1 MRKELFHPT
10 SDAEARLLL
19 LIAAFTGVGRSLEGR
34 VKLAKLDFFLR
45 YPKFLRRALQI
56 RGASGDIA
64 EVDAPDNIEARM
76 VRYRYGP
83 WDPSYYAVLGR
94 LIGKRL
100 VAIVPIRSGLGFRV
114 TDSGQAVASRLAK
127 ADPWRP
133 TAKMIRLLKRHLDL
147 SGTNLKDF
155 IYQHFPEVSNAEWG
169 TKL

>member
-10 SDAEARLLL
+10 TDAEARLLM

-56 RGASGDIA
+56 RGASGDLPDV
-64 EVDAPDNIEARM
+64 EAPDNIEARM

-94 LIGKRL
+94 LIGKGL
-100 VAIVPIRSGLGFRV
+100 VATVPIKSGFGFR
-114 TDSGQAVASRLAK
+114 TTEIGQATASRLAK
-127 ADPWRP
+127 ENSWRP
-133 TAKMIRLLKRHLDL
+133 TVKMIRLLKRHLDL

-155 IYQHFPEVSNAEWG
+155 IYEHFPEVSKAEWG